1 MIIQEF
7 FQRLMN
13 LIHWYVTD
21 AAQVLTFRIGAALF
35 AARIIFNT
43 RVLGWPRRGPAHCGR
58 LAKNSQGWNSCRN
71 RQVPQTIVIPKM
83 NVHFS
88 E

>member
-1 MIIQEF
+1 MIIQKV

-21 AAQVLTFRIGAALF
+21 AAQVLAFRIGAALF

-43 RVLGWPRRGPAHCGR
+43 TVLGLSLIH
-58 LAKNSQGWNSCRN
+58 
-71 RQVPQTIVIPKM
+71 I
-83 NVHFS
+83 
-88 E
+88 

>member
-7 FQRLMN
+7 IQRLMN

-35 AARIIFNT
+35 AARIIFDT
-43 RVLGWPRRGPAHCGR
+43 TMLGWSRRGPAHCGR
-58 LAKNSQGWNSCRN
+58 LAK
-71 RQVPQTIVIPKM
+71 IPRVGIPAAIAKCLKPLS
-83 NVHFS
+83 FPR
-88 E
+88 